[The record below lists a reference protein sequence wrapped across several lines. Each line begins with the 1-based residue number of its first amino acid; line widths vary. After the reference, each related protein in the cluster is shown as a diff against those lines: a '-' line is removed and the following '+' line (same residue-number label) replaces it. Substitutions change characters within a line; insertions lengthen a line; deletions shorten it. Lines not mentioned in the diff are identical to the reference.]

1 MLEYLAK
8 SITGNE
14 LKLFFQE
21 RYSSIIKVTIIK
33 DKVINRSKGYAFIEF
48 TNIKEYHKILNNKIP
63 IILKKQNKFL
73 IVGKINMIVEII

>member
-21 RYSSIIKVTIIK
+21 RYSSFVKVTWIK
-33 DKVINRSKGYAFIEF
+33 DKLTNKVKGYAIIEY
-48 TNIKEYHKILNNKIP
+48 TNINENHKVLNYKIP
-63 IILKKQNKFL
+63 IILKKNR
-73 IVGKINMIVEII
+73 N